1 VITGIT
7 LAVLILI
14 ICLSAGFPFY
24 LSLLASGSYLLIGVK
39 SIPPPMVINGF
50 YEGVS
55 KISLVA
61 VPFFLLAGSVMQHT
75 SIGRRLI
82 GAVLPWVHHFR
93 GGVALTGVISN
104 EIFGAMSGSSPAA
117 VGTIGRFMMPM
128 VAKVNGE
135 KLALGL
141 FASSGSLA
149 IIMPPSINMIIFA
162 AATNTSTGALFLG
175 GVIPSFLIVIILAAY
190 IMVVCQKGQ
199 GARFSLKE
207 AVNGI
212 AQGVPA
218 LLLPPILLGGI
229 YTGAFTPTEAGII
242 SAAYTII
249 VALILKEMTWDI
261 FKASLDETVRLTAQ
275 IFVLIGASTVF
286 SQGLAVAGIPK
297 MLANA
302 MGELSSV
309 EYLLILNII
318 LLIAGCFFEPGSA
331 IIILAPVLVPIG
343 VMLGLNPWHIG
354 IVFTVN
360 LAIGMFTPPFGFN
373 LFVMQSIFKIPL
385 EKVARACVPYIVL
398 YLIALVFITYIPQLS
413 LWLPM
418 RAGY

>member
-1 VITGIT
+1 
-7 LAVLILI
+7 
-14 ICLSAGFPFY
+14 
-24 LSLLASGSYLLIGVK
+24 
-39 SIPPPMVINGF
+39 
-50 YEGVS
+50 
-55 KISLVA
+55 
-61 VPFFLLAGSVMQHT
+61 
-75 SIGRRLI
+75 
-82 GAVLPWVHHFR
+82 
-93 GGVALTGVISN
+93 
-104 EIFGAMSGSSPAA
+104 
-117 VGTIGRFMMPM
+117 
-128 VAKVNGE
+128 
-135 KLALGL
+135 
-141 FASSGSLA
+141 
-149 IIMPPSINMIIFA
+149 
-162 AATNTSTGALFLG
+162 
-175 GVIPSFLIVIILAAY
+175 
-190 IMVVCQKGQ
+190 
-199 GARFSLKE
+199 
-207 AVNGI
+207 
-212 AQGVPA
+212 
-218 LLLPPILLGGI
+218 
-229 YTGAFTPTEAGII
+229 
-242 SAAYTII
+242 
-249 VALILKEMTWDI
+249 
-261 FKASLDETVRLTAQ
+261 
-275 IFVLIGASTVF
+275 
-286 SQGLAVAGIPK
+286 